1 MPQSPSQKQQRMLEK
16 AKSEKLFEN
25 VYEDERMT
33 RKTQTTL
40 HAIGTKDATQQAKRR
55 KSRVHMQTPTYAE
68 KWMLPKPCKCP
79 QTIDDRAKQKP
90 RKCRTKRVKK
100 SSGQNRRKREWR
112 ERVFPT
118 PWNMRSAPVHAV

>member
-55 KSRVHMQTPTYAE
+55 KSRVHMQNTNADLCRKMNAT
-68 KWMLPKPCKCP
+68 
-79 QTIDDRAKQKP
+79 QT
-90 RKCRTKRVKK
+90 
-100 SSGQNRRKREWR
+100 
-112 ERVFPT
+112 
-118 PWNMRSAPVHAV
+118 M